1 MKSAKS
7 KNIKKLNWKSLF
19 QIEIKIHQIVEE
31 GFLEL
36 INNILTV
43 GLVPALF
50 TDEEKDGVVNTC
62 RSAAEEEGYSASK

>member
-1 MKSAKS
+1 M
-7 KNIKKLNWKSLF
+7 
-19 QIEIKIHQIVEE
+19 VEE

-50 TDEEKDGVVNTC
+50 SDEEKESIVNSC
-62 RSAAEEEGYSASK
+62 RSAAEDEGYSASK